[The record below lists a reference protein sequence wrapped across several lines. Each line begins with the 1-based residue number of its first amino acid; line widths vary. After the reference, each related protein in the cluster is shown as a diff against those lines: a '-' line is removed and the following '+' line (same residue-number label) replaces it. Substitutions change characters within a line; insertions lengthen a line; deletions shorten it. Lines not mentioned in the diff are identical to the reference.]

1 MQDYRLIADEV
12 AAAVAGGRLRPG
24 DRLPPQR
31 RFARQHGIADSTAA
45 RVYGELIRRGLA
57 VGEVGRGTFI
67 RAAPPR
73 TEPLLSEPA
82 TARIDLELNF
92 PMLPDQPELL
102 AKSLAGLLRT
112 DALGAALRPVGAEG
126 TPAAREAAAE
136 LLRTSAWA
144 PEPATIL
151 CAGSGRQ
158 ALAAAIATLV
168 PAGQRLGVEELTYP
182 VVKSIASRLGV
193 ELIALPVDKSGVLP
207 SAVRS
212 ARRSGGLGAIYLQ
225 PTLHN
230 PLGITMPAAR
240 RSELA
245 ELMQRLDLVVIEDN
259 VNGFLAADAVPPL
272 AAAAPDHTIFV
283 DSLSKRIA
291 PGLTL
296 GFLVAP
302 ARLTARLGTALRSG
316 AWSAGR
322 FALDAAVRWIGDGT
336 AETIQDRK
344 RADARARQ
352 RLAGERLQGFSL
364 QADVRAYH
372 CWWSLPEAWRADTFV
387 AAAARHGIAVSP
399 AAAFAVTPG
408 RAPNA
413 VRLALASPPYDQLAG
428 ALDTLAQIAR
438 GLPEDVGV
446 E

>member
-1 MQDYRLIADEV
+1 MQAYRMIADEV
-12 AAAVAGGRLRPG
+12 AAAIAGGRLRPG
-24 DRLPPQR
+24 DRLPTQR
-31 RFARQHGIADSTAA
+31 RFAREHGIADSTAA

-67 RAAPPR
+67 RAAPPS

-82 TARIDLELNF
+82 TARVDLELNF
-92 PMLPDQPELL
+92 PILPDQPELL
-102 AKSLAGLLRT
+102 ANSLAGLLRT

-126 TPAAREAAAE
+126 TQAAREAAAD

-144 PEPATIL
+144 PEPRNIL

-158 ALAAAIATLV
+158 ALAAAVATLV
-168 PAGQRLGVEELTYP
+168 PPGQRLGVEELTYP
-182 VVKSIASRLGV
+182 VMKSIAGRLGV
-193 ELIALPVDKSGVLP
+193 ELVPLPVDESGVLP
-207 SAVRS
+207 SAVRT
-212 ARRSGGLGAIYLQ
+212 AGLGAIYLQ

-230 PLGITMPAAR
+230 PLGITMSAAR

-245 ELMQRLDLVVIEDN
+245 DLLQRLDLVAIEDN
-259 VNGFLAADAVPPL
+259 VNGFLAADALPPL
-272 AAAAPDHTIFV
+272 AAEAPNHTVFV

-296 GFLVAP
+296 GFVVTP
-302 ARLTARLGTALRSG
+302 AHLTARLGAALRSG

-336 AETIQDRK
+336 ADTIQERK
-344 RADARARQ
+344 RVDARARQ
-352 RLAGERLQGFSL
+352 QLVGERLQGFAV
-364 QADVRAYH
+364 QADARSYH
-372 CWWSLPEAWRADTFV
+372 CWWSLPEPWRADTFV

-413 VRLALASPPYDQLAG
+413 VRLALASPPFDQLAG
-428 ALDTLAQIAR
+428 ALETLAQIAR
-438 GLPEDVGV
+438 GGPENVGV